1 MAKSTYGVNVFNFKY
16 EGNVQLANDIIY
28 NFACVCYGDKYPVE
42 YVQKLY
48 NMVKRNTTL
57 LVDFYVFTDHIKMQ
71 KMLEGDIKVLPFA
84 EHDLQGWWNKMQL
97 FHPRTPLPGTTLY
110 MDLDVV
116 ITENIDCF
124 FTYKPESIFV
134 GMNDFNPT
142 TGGWNSSIMRFKNQK
157 LHGKLWHKF
166 MDDRPNLLRRFAG
179 DQNLISDFIKGNPGC
194 ESFPDSWTQSYKWF
208 DRSGT
213 RYSRQNMTYQH
224 NGESLVTV
232 FHGQPNPHQ
241 SEQEWVKKAWI

>member
-1 MAKSTYGVNVFNFKY
+1 M
-16 EGNVQLANDIIY
+16 Y
-28 NFACVCYGDKYPVE
+28 NFACVCYGQKYTVE

-48 NMVKRNTTL
+48 NMVTRNTTL
-57 LVDFYVFTDHIKMQ
+57 PLNFFVFTDHVKME
-71 KMLEGDIKVLPFA
+71 KMIDGNINVRQFPENDLE
-84 EHDLQGWWNKMQL
+84 GWWNKMQL
-97 FHPRTPLPGTTLY
+97 FHPKTDLDGDTLY

-116 ITENIDCF
+116 ITQNIDCF
-124 FTYKPESIFV
+124 FKYKPEADFV

-142 TGGWNSSIMRFKNQK
+142 SGVWNSSIMRFKAEK
-157 LHGKLWHKF
+157 LHDRLWHKF
-166 MDDRPNLLRRFAG
+166 YKDRPNMLRRFHG
-179 DQNLISDFIKGNPGC
+179 DQNLISEFLRHRPGC
-194 ESFPDSWTQSYKWF
+194 DSFPDSWTQSYKWY

-213 RYSRQNMTYQH
+213 RYSGKDMTYEH